1 MKFTHTIGVDEE
13 WDDCLFHI
21 WQVLRRGNPTTFPD
35 ISERN
40 LRSLQHHIY
49 MMQER
54 GEISAVDLSDIAE
67 SFEDIST
74 CKGYYTTEGWHDIL
88 LHLET
93 YNSGQYEQLLY
104 GPEGLLIKV
113 HSPLYPF
120 FKTKPLPTLVGM
132 QLRAF

>member
-1 MKFTHTIGVDEE
+1 MKFTHTIGPDEE
-13 WDDCLFHI
+13 WNDCLFLI
-21 WQVLRRGNPTTFPD
+21 WQVLRRGNPITFSD

-40 LRSLQHHIY
+40 LCSLQHNIY
-49 MMQER
+49 VMQER
-54 GEISAVDLSDIAE
+54 GELPDVDLYDIGE

-74 CKGYYTTEGWHDIL
+74 CKGYYTEEGRHNIL

-93 YNSGQYEQLLY
+93 YNSGQYEQLAY
-104 GPEGLLIKV
+104 GPESLLIKV
-113 HSPLYPF
+113 NSPLYQF